1 MKRGCSPSASFRA
14 GGRTFRYFPL
24 QALETA
30 GRIDLGTVPYS
41 IRVLLENLLR
51 HGDGDPDTA
60 ERIRS
65 LLDGGAASKTVPEI
79 PFFPSRVLMQDFT
92 GVPAIVDLASLRDAV
107 KAKGG
112 DPALVNP
119 VIPVDLVIDHSV
131 QIDTAGCGDAFAEN
145 VAREFERNSERYRF
159 LKWAQKTFDRLSVF
173 PPGSGIIHQVNLEYL
188 SRVVGHERR
197 EGEWIA
203 FPDTVVGSD
212 SHTAMINGLGVLGW
226 GVGGIEAE
234 AALLGQP
241 LSIKVPEVIGIRL
254 TGELP
259 AEASAYDLALTLV
272 QRLRRENV
280 VEKFVEFIGPGA
292 ARFSV
297 PDRATVANMAP
308 EYGATVAFFPVDDR
322 VLDFL
327 RLTGRGE
334 LVETVERYC
343 RRQKLFLDPSK
354 TPVYSRLLTIDL
366 AAIGTSLAGPTRP
379 QEHLGLKELKSS
391 FCRGDRLDEREKAGR
406 RDSGIS
412 VAGSPIP
419 VADGSL
425 VLASIT
431 SCTSTANP
439 ALLTAAGLVAQKA
452 VALGMRA
459 APHVKTSFAAGSR
472 VSAASLER
480 SGLMSSLE
488 SLGFHLAA
496 LGCATCIG
504 NSGPLSPALEQAI
517 MDHDLVVAAVLSG
530 NRNFEGR
537 IHRRIRC
544 NYLASPALVV
554 ALAIAG
560 RIDIDLATEPLGL
573 TSEGLPVYWRDL
585 CPTPRQV
592 DATVKMSLTP
602 DLFVEAYGDI
612 LTGNDA
618 WRDMS
623 VPGGETFAWQTDS
636 TYIRP
641 VPFFQAS
648 EPADINGARVLLWLG
663 DSVTTDHISPAGS
676 IAPDSPA
683 GLYLRAKG
691 VAPADFNQY
700 GSRRGNHEV
709 MERGAFSSPRIR
721 NRLVHP
727 LEGGMTMKFPE
738 RETMTVFSAA
748 ERYGRQNVPLIILA
762 GKEYGSGS
770 SRDWAAKGP
779 LLLGVKA
786 VIAGSFERIHRG
798 NLIGMGILP
807 LQFRTGESPSTL
819 GLDGSEAFHMAGI
832 SRLEPGG
839 TLEVAANHSDG
850 RRIRFSVQVRLDT
863 LSEVRC
869 FRSGGLLP
877 QVLDQILCGRKKTA
891 PSV

>member
-1 MKRGCSPSASFRA
+1 MRRGSFPSAFIEAAGRA
-14 GGRTFRYFPL
+14 FRYFPL
-24 QALETA
+24 QALEGA
-30 GRIDLGTVPYS
+30 GGIELGNVPYS

-51 HGDGDPDTA
+51 NGDDDPDTA
-60 ERIRS
+60 ERIRD
-65 LLDGGAASKTVPEI
+65 LLKGGAASKTAPEI
-79 PFFPSRVLMQDFT
+79 PFFPARVLMQDFT

-112 DPALVNP
+112 DPDLVNP

-131 QIDTAGCGDAFAEN
+131 QIDTAGCSDAFTEN

-159 LKWAQKTFDRLSVF
+159 LKWAQKTFNRLTIF

-188 SRVVGHERR
+188 SRVVVHTQR
-197 EGEWIA
+197 EGGWIA

-259 AEASAYDLALTLV
+259 AEANAYDLALTLA

-292 ARFSV
+292 ARLSV

-343 RRQKLFLDPSK
+343 RRQWLFLDPSE
-354 TPVYSRLLTIDL
+354 TPIYSRLLTVDL
-366 AAIGTSLAGPTRP
+366 TTVETSLAGPSRP
-379 QEHLGLKELKSS
+379 QDHLGLGELKSS
-391 FCRGDRLDEREKAGR
+391 FCRGHRLDEREKIGR
-406 RDSGIS
+406 RNPEAP
-412 VAGSPIP
+412 VAGLPIA
-419 VADGSL
+419 VTDGSL

-459 APHVKTSFAAGSR
+459 APYVKTSFAAGSR
-472 VSAASLER
+472 VSAAGLER
-480 SGLMSSLE
+480 SGLMPSLE
-488 SLGFHLAA
+488 ALGFHLAA

-504 NSGPLSPALEQAI
+504 NSGPLPPALERAI
-517 MDHDLVVAAVLSG
+517 VDDDLVVAAVLSG

-537 IHRRIRC
+537 IHRLIRC

-560 RIDIDLATEPLGL
+560 RIDINLDTEPLGL
-573 TSEGLPVYWRDL
+573 TPDGSPVFWRDL
-585 CPTPRQV
+585 CPTPQQV
-592 DATVKMSLTP
+592 DAAVKMSLTP
-602 DLFVEAYGDI
+602 ELFVEAYGDI
-612 LTGNDA
+612 LSGNDD
-618 WRDMS
+618 WRGMA
-623 VPGGETFAWQTDS
+623 VPGGETFAWQKDS

-641 VPFFQAS
+641 VPFFQAA
-648 EPADINGARVLLWLG
+648 EPTNIGGARVLLWLG
-663 DSVTTDHISPAGS
+663 DSVTTDHISPAGG

-683 GLYLRAKG
+683 GVYLRAKG

-709 MERGAFSSPRIR
+709 MKRGAFSSPRIR

-738 RETMTVFSAA
+738 RETMTVFAAA
-748 ERYGRQNVPLIILA
+748 ERYGREGVPLIILA
-762 GKEYGSGS
+762 GVEYGAGS

-779 LLLGVKA
+779 SLLGVKA

-807 LQFRTGESPSTL
+807 LQFMAGESPSTL
-819 GLDGSEAFHMAGI
+819 GLDGGEEFHMTGI

-839 TLEVAANHSDG
+839 TLEVAANRSDG
-850 RRIRFSVQVRLDT
+850 RRIRFSVKARLDT

-877 QVLDQILCGRKKTA
+877 QVLDQIMSGRRKAAK
-891 PSV
+891 SV